1 MRSHPMRTF
10 LNQCVPPQ
18 AGFPLGTPTDVR
30 LRLRGDSRDGNARE
44 EEQRGPAGAQAGRS
58 TRPGHP
64 ASPIDQ
70 HQRTDTCPIL
80 RLRRGHLAGDFLE
93 RSGGRQVL
101 CADPRGSGCPC
112 RPALR
117 ALGGVEHP
125 GRFHLAAGRPQDD
138 GTRTEPNG
146 LLQGKTSKGS
156 MGYFGPRP
164 PEGDPP
170 HHYHFQVFA
179 LDTTL
184 DVPQGAD
191 RDEVLRAMSGH
202 VLAAGELV
210 GTYQQPKPSKQ

>member
-1 MRSHPMRTF
+1 MCDCDCEEILVMEMHARKS
-10 LNQCVPPQ
+10 NGVPL
-18 AGFPLGTPTDVR
+18 A
-30 LRLRGDSRDGNARE
+30 
-44 EEQRGPAGAQAGRS
+44 
-58 TRPGHP
+58 
-64 ASPIDQ
+64 
-70 HQRTDTCPIL
+70 
-80 RLRRGHLAGDFLE
+80 LRRAEARGRGTLRVQSTSISGPIPARYSAYAEGISPEISWSEVEGARSYALILEDPDAHAVRPFVHWVAWNIPADFTSLPE
-93 RSGGRQVL
+93 GL
-101 CADPRGSGCPC
+101 
-112 RPALR
+112 
-117 ALGGVEHP
+117 
-125 GRFHLAAGRPQDD
+125 QDD

-210 GTYQQPKPSKQ
+210 GTYQQPNGA